1 MRYSNVGGE
10 PVSIPIRYTL
20 RLHRNI
26 SVSMKHPLLFHKKI
40 NRVFANAEAGVEP
53 CAGAAR
59 SQVLWAGTAGTPE
72 EPDTSQANRHLQP
85 LHLPQM
91 SLPALTLFT
100 KSKTIFTPRNEC
112 DLGRMPGK
120 SVEKKLPLIYLF

>member
-10 PVSIPIRYTL
+10 PISIPICYTL

-40 NRVFANAEAGVEP
+40 NGVFANAEAGVEP
-53 CAGAAR
+53 CAEAAR
-59 SQVLWAGTAGTPE
+59 SQVPWAGTAGTPE
-72 EPDTSQANRHLQP
+72 EPDTSQANQHLQL

-91 SLPALTLFT
+91 SLPTLTSFT
-100 KSKTIFTPRNEC
+100 KNKTIFTPRNEC

-120 SVEKKLPLIYLF
+120 SVEKSCPLFI